1 MRAHVRQGLCE
12 PGAAGRGARGGGEAE
27 ERAGSP
33 KSAPVLGEPELQA
46 MARREFAISPWDFR
60 RLGAALTLTEAEI
73 DKLSRYYFG
82 LN

>member
-1 MRAHVRQGLCE
+1 
-12 PGAAGRGARGGGEAE
+12 
-27 ERAGSP
+27 
-33 KSAPVLGEPELQA
+33 

-60 RLGAALTLTEAEI
+60 RLGSALTLTEAEI